1 MPPSVE
7 KTLEIE
13 RAVNLL
19 NGFGWEK
26 VLEEDKR
33 AIKSP
38 SPFEKPLQSP
48 ALAESVEK
56 A

>member
-19 NGFGWEK
+19 KGFGWEK
-26 VLEEDKR
+26 VKEESDADKV
-33 AIKSP
+33 ALT
-38 SPFEKPLQSP
+38 FVKPLQSP
-48 ALAESVEK
+48 APAESVDE

>member
-26 VLEEDKR
+26 VLEEIKGDKI
-33 AIKSP
+33 ALT
-38 SPFEKPLQSP
+38 FEKPLQSP